1 MKQNAREVDKLVE
14 EYLKI
19 FPYISKEKVGD
30 LTKNQKIAICISDL
44 LSIMPE
50 KEVTFINFRYI
61 KGWTIVKIAQEMNY
75 SQQMIYVV
83 RKKALKKI
91 YHGIYH
97 LLKEKS
103 WLLNPLL
110 EDTMLVI
117 EFEKNKL
124 PIWLFFYCYIK
135 NVRSKNTERVYT
147 KRRL

>member
-19 FPYISKEKVGD
+19 YPYISKEKVGD

-50 KEVTFINFRYI
+50 KEVNFINFRYI

-91 YHGIYH
+91 YHGINH

-103 WLLNPLL
+103 
-110 EDTMLVI
+110 
-117 EFEKNKL
+117 
-124 PIWLFFYCYIK
+124 
-135 NVRSKNTERVYT
+135 
-147 KRRL
+147 

>member
-19 FPYISKEKVGD
+19 YPYISKEKVGD
-30 LTKNQKIAICISDL
+30 LTKNQKIAICISNL

-91 YHGIYH
+91 YHGINH

-103 WLLNPLL
+103 
-110 EDTMLVI
+110 
-117 EFEKNKL
+117 
-124 PIWLFFYCYIK
+124 
-135 NVRSKNTERVYT
+135 
-147 KRRL
+147 

>member
-103 WLLNPLL
+103 
-110 EDTMLVI
+110 
-117 EFEKNKL
+117 
-124 PIWLFFYCYIK
+124 
-135 NVRSKNTERVYT
+135 
-147 KRRL
+147 

>member
-14 EYLKI
+14 EYLEI
-19 FPYISKEKVGD
+19 YPYISKEKVGD

-103 WLLNPLL
+103 
-110 EDTMLVI
+110 
-117 EFEKNKL
+117 
-124 PIWLFFYCYIK
+124 
-135 NVRSKNTERVYT
+135 
-147 KRRL
+147 

>member
-19 FPYISKEKVGD
+19 YPYISKEKVGD

-61 KGWTIVKIAQEMNY
+61 KRWTIVKIAQEMNY

-103 WLLNPLL
+103 
-110 EDTMLVI
+110 
-117 EFEKNKL
+117 
-124 PIWLFFYCYIK
+124 
-135 NVRSKNTERVYT
+135 
-147 KRRL
+147 